1 MDRTLILTA
10 IGSDRPGLTS
20 ALAVAVHEAGG
31 NWLESH
37 LSRMAGKYVGSILI
51 QVAGDDVERLE
62 AAIRKIDPVGLTV
75 SIADAGEPIQP
86 SGQALR
92 LSLVGQDH
100 PGIVREVT
108 TALADLGV
116 NIEAFETS
124 VEPMAQS
131 GAPLFRA
138 QAELIAP
145 PTLDAREVA
154 AALERLS
161 AEIMVD
167 ITLEERRSQEPAR

>member
-20 ALAVAVHEAGG
+20 ALAAAVHEAGG

-51 QVAGDDVERLE
+51 QVAGEDVKRLE
-62 AAIRKIDPVGLTV
+62 AAIRNIDPVGLTV
-75 SIADAGEPIQP
+75 TIADAGEPIP
-86 SGQALR
+86 AAGQALR
-92 LSLVGQDH
+92 LDLDGQDH

-116 NIEAFETS
+116 NIETLETT
-124 VEPMAQS
+124 VEPMAES
-131 GAPLFRA
+131 GVLLFRA
-138 QAELIAP
+138 QAELTAP
-145 PTLDAREVA
+145 PTVHVREIA
-154 AALERLS
+154 AALERIS

-167 ITLEERRSQEPAR
+167 ITLEAR

>member
-20 ALAVAVHEAGG
+20 ALAAAVHEAGG

-51 QVAGDDVERLE
+51 EVAGEDVERLE
-62 AAIRKIDPVGLTV
+62 GAIRKIDPIGLTV
-75 SIADAGEPIQP
+75 SIADAGQPIQP
-86 SGQALR
+86 SGQPLR

-116 NIEAFETS
+116 NIEAFQTS

-131 GAPLFRA
+131 GVPLFRA
-138 QAELIAP
+138 QAELTAP
-145 PTLDAREVA
+145 SGLDPREVA

-167 ITLEERRSQEPAR
+167 ITLEER

>member
-1 MDRTLILTA
+1 MARTLILTA

-20 ALAVAVHEAGG
+20 ALAAAVHEAGG

-51 QVAGDDVERLE
+51 QVAGEDVKRLE
-62 AAIRKIDPVGLTV
+62 TAIRKIDPVGLTV
-75 SIADAGEPIQP
+75 SIADAGQPIQA

-131 GAPLFRA
+131 GVPLFRA
-138 QAELIAP
+138 QAELIVPRA
-145 PTLDAREVA
+145 LDARDVA
-154 AALERLS
+154 AALERIS

-167 ITLEERRSQEPAR
+167 ITLEERRS

>member
-20 ALAVAVHEAGG
+20 ALAAAVHEAGG

-37 LSRMAGKYVGSILI
+37 LSRMGGKYVGSILI
-51 QVAGDDVERLE
+51 EVPGEDVKALE
-62 AAIRKIDPVGLTV
+62 AAIRKVDPVGLTV
-75 SIADAGEPIQP
+75 SIADAGEPIQV
-86 SGQALR
+86 SGQAFR
-92 LSLVGQDH
+92 LSLGGQDH
-100 PGIVREVT
+100 PGLVREVT

-116 NIEAFETS
+116 NIEALETS

-131 GAPLFRA
+131 GVPLFRA

-145 PTLDAREVA
+145 WALDAREVA
-154 AALERLS
+154 AALERIS

-167 ITLEERRSQEPAR
+167 ITLEERRA

>member
-1 MDRTLILTA
+1 MLT
-10 IGSDRPGLTS
+10 
-20 ALAVAVHEAGG
+20 
-31 NWLESH
+31 
-37 LSRMAGKYVGSILI
+37 
-51 QVAGDDVERLE
+51 RLE
-62 AAIRKIDPVGLTV
+62 AAIRKIDPI
-75 SIADAGEPIQP
+75 SAYRIDRRRRSWPFQP

-108 TALADLGV
+108 TVLADLGV
-116 NIEAFETS
+116 NIEALETS
-124 VEPMAQS
+124 VEPSAES

-138 QAELIAP
+138 EAELIAP
-145 PTLDAREVA
+145 RALDARDVA

-167 ITLEERRSQEPAR
+167 ITLEERRP

>member
-20 ALAVAVHEAGG
+20 ALAAAVHEAGG

-37 LSRMAGKYVGSILI
+37 LSRMAGKYVGSVL
-51 QVAGDDVERLE
+51 VRLAADDVGRLE
-62 AAIRKIDPVGLTV
+62 AAIRRVDPVGLTV
-75 SIADAGEPIQP
+75 AIADAGEPIRP
-86 SGQALR
+86 PGLAVKLD
-92 LSLVGQDH
+92 LVGADH

-108 TALADLGV
+108 AALADLGV
-116 NIEAFETS
+116 NIETLETG
-124 VEPMAQS
+124 VEPMAES
-131 GAPLFRA
+131 GGDLFRA
-138 QAELIAP
+138 RAELILP
-145 PTLDAREVA
+145 PRLDAREVA

-167 ITLEERRSQEPAR
+167 IALEHQGG

>member
-20 ALAVAVHEAGG
+20 ALAAAVHEAGG
-31 NWLESH
+31 NWLESR
-37 LSRMAGKYVGSILI
+37 LSRMAGKYVGSILV
-51 QVAGDDVERLE
+51 QVAGGDVKRLE
-62 AAIRKIDPVGLTV
+62 AAIRKIDPVGLSV
-75 SIADAGEPIQP
+75 SIADAGQPIQA

-116 NIEAFETS
+116 NIESLETS
-124 VEPMAQS
+124 VEPMAQF
-131 GAPLFRA
+131 GVPLFRA
-138 QAELIAP
+138 QADLTAP

-167 ITLEERRSQEPAR
+167 ITLEERRS